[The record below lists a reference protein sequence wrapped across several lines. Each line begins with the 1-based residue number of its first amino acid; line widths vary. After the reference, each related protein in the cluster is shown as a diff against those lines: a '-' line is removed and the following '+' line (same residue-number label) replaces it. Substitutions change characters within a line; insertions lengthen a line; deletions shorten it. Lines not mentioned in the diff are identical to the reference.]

1 MHAGLSLAL
10 NLNTHVIKPLK
21 YLVKLNLSV
30 SFVQR
35 FSFALLF
42 ILVIFQAVLHVLN
55 ETLGLPSSHSVE
67 LCRGLRGLSFVA
79 RSVFLVLHRRL
90 ASHKDVILHHG
101 LTVLDMMR
109 YFHLFLFIKE
119 LFVLLLVSS
128 NYLLSHSE

>member
-79 RSVFLVLHRRL
+79 RSVFLLLHRGL
-90 ASHKDVILHHG
+90 ASHKDVILHNG

>member
-10 NLNTHVIKPLK
+10 NLNTHVIKSLK

-67 LCRGLRGLSFVA
+67 LCRGLRGLSFVT
-79 RSVFLVLHRRL
+79 RSVFLILHR
-90 ASHKDVILHHG
+90 
-101 LTVLDMMR
+101 
-109 YFHLFLFIKE
+109 
-119 LFVLLLVSS
+119 
-128 NYLLSHSE
+128 